1 MKKKPRPG
9 GLSLTAPD
17 GMDILSD
24 QIRRLQL
31 RGSRELGKKRHSL
44 QMMDDMLAGRSTS
57 DRSAPGSVTLQSRT
71 VLSDML
77 DAAVAVTE
85 ARRDASSAA
94 ASAAPSDPSP
104 SAAAATSLEGGGP
117 KRMRPPS
124 LKMRDYACG
133 GEGKT
138 SPDSV
143 AAPGIAENILK
154 GRDDKRLRPDQD
166 DEPTVVASTA
176 AVAAMD
182 LL

>member
-31 RGSRELGKKRHSL
+31 RGSRELGKKKHSL
-44 QMMDDMLAGRSTS
+44 QMMDDMLAGRLTS

-85 ARRDASSAA
+85 ARRDAPSA
-94 ASAAPSDPSP
+94 AAPSDPWP

>member
-31 RGSRELGKKRHSL
+31 RGSRELGKKKHSL
-44 QMMDDMLAGRSTS
+44 QMMDDMLAGRLTS

-94 ASAAPSDPSP
+94 ASAAPSDPWP

-138 SPDSV
+138 CDSV